1 LRERDP
7 YLATGPHPRMTLPT
21 LAQSLELFRRNGG
34 TAEPY
39 LCHHWPRFVRTREEI
54 ERTRPLVAGTKV
66 LDIGAHWLHQ
76 TSIYAYEGMH
86 VAAMDL
92 PDTLALPDVIAAA
105 AELGISLHCNDSL
118 ERITALQA
126 FPDDHFELVL
136 FTEVVEHITF
146 NPVAMWRE
154 IFRVTR
160 PGGRIVVTTPNY
172 YALRGRFW
180 SVRRLLARYGG
191 GLDVSDIVNLRTY
204 AHHWKEYSMRELI
217 QYFRLL
223 SPDFRCIKA
232 VYTEESP
239 PAQPQAVS
247 RHVALAIE
255 KWLPLLRP
263 ALHVELEL
271 ATKAHGIVV
280 EPHW

>member
-1 LRERDP
+1 
-7 YLATGPHPRMTLPT
+7 MTPT
-21 LAQSLELFRRNGG
+21 LERTLELFRSNGG
-34 TAEPY
+34 TAESY

-54 ERTRPLVAGTKV
+54 ERTRPLATGTKV

-76 TSIYAYEGMH
+76 ASIYAREGML
-86 VAAMDL
+86 VSALDL
-92 PDTLALPDVIAAA
+92 PDTLALPSVMAAA
-105 AELGISLHCNDSL
+105 AELGITLHCNDNL
-118 ERITALQA
+118 ERITALQGV
-126 FPDDHFELVL
+126 PESHFDLVL

-154 IFRVTR
+154 IHRVTR

-180 SVRRLLARYGG
+180 SVRKLLARYGG
-191 GLDVSDIVNLRTY
+191 GLDVAEIVNLRTH
-204 AHHWKEYSMRELI
+204 AHHWKEYSMRELVH
-217 QYFRLL
+217 YFRLL

-232 VYTEESP
+232 CYTEESP
-239 PAQPQAVS
+239 PAQARPGLRRA
-247 RHVALAIE
+247 AMAIE
-255 KWLPLLRP
+255 HLLPILRP
-263 ALHVELEL
+263 SLHLELEL

>member
-1 LRERDP
+1 MSEIRTSRP
-7 YLATGPHPRMTLPT
+7 APRMTLPT

-76 TSIYAYEGMH
+76 ASIYAQQRML
-86 VAAMDL
+86 VAALDL
-92 PDTLALPDVIAAA
+92 PDTLALPSVMAAA
-105 AELGISLHCNDSL
+105 AELGITLHCNDNL
-118 ERITALQA
+118 ERISALQV
-126 FPDDHFELVL
+126 FPENHFDLVL

-154 IFRVTR
+154 IHRVTR

-180 SVRRLLARYGG
+180 SVRRLLARDGG
-191 GLDVSDIVNLRTY
+191 GLDVADIVNLRTY
-204 AHHWKEYSMRELI
+204 AHHWKEYSLRELVR
-217 QYFRLL
+217 YFRLL
-223 SPDFRCIKA
+223 SPDFHCIKA
-232 VYTEESP
+232 CYTEESAP
-239 PAQPQAVS
+239 LQNRSGRRRAA
-247 RHVALAIE
+247 AAIE
-255 KWLPLLRP
+255 RHLPILRP
-263 ALHVELEL
+263 SLHVELEL

-280 EPHW
+280 DPHW